1 MTQVTDKGVIPAQ
14 HRPAGAGIRL
24 ALRHRLSGFLG
35 GLFQTCLL
43 QAGDDRHALNTP
55 ASPLLDSG
63 LRRNDDEVIDA
74 NW

>member
-1 MTQVTDKGVIPAQ
+1 MTQVTDQGVIPAQ
-14 HRPAGAGIRL
+14 HRLAGGCF
-24 ALRHRLSGFLG
+24 ALRHRLPGFLG